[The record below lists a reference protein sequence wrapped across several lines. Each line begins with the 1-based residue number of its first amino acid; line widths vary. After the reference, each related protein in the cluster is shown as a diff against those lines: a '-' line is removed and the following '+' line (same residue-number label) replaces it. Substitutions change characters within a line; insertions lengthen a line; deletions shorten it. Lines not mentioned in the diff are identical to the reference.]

1 MNQWLLQIAYSS
13 TFVENI
19 RKQMIREINIKNFKS
34 IVDLTLDLGR
44 FNVIIGANGCGK
56 TNILEAIAF
65 AAAANV
71 QKLENEFLINRD
83 LRITKP
89 ELMINAFEEGAYKME
104 EGPLKDFSDG
114 VFYVSMEEDGKKN
127 RQIAIAHQPE
137 TNSWRNMSPYAK
149 QEDYAFIKSIQG
161 EQMDEESLEKN
172 IQLLRK
178 KHIEDFARLI
188 EMFRPFQS
196 DINAFLIYH
205 PTEKHL
211 KEVKDSPI
219 YPLGIKG
226 EGLLQYLKDK
236 SQQTEYKE
244 MFEAINEGLGMLD
257 WFDGV
262 AVPSD
267 LLNNEYKLS
276 IGDKYLRDSMH
287 FFDQIST
294 NEGFMFL
301 LFYLTL
307 FNSKD
312 TPPFFSIDNIETALN
327 PRLCTEL
334 TSRLINTAKGK
345 DKQVILTTHSPYVL
359 DGLDLSDDEV
369 RLFVARRDIDGHTRL
384 ERIMYREDRNMPLSE
399 LWMSGLIGGLPDNF

>member
-1 MNQWLLQIAYSS
+1 
-13 TFVENI
+13 
-19 RKQMIREINIKNFKS
+19 MIKEIIIKNFKS

-65 AAAANV
+65 AAAANMR
-71 QKLENEFLINRD
+71 KLDNEFLINRD
-83 LRITKP
+83 LRLAKP
-89 ELMINAFEEGAYKME
+89 ELMVNAFEEGSYEMS
-104 EGPLKDFSDG
+104 EGPLKELSNG
-114 VFYVSMEEDGKKN
+114 VFYVRISEEGKKD
-127 RQIAIAHQPE
+127 RQVAVAYNGFE
-137 TNSWRNMSPYAK
+137 NKWVNMSPYVN
-149 QEDYAFIKSIQG
+149 QEDYELIKKVQG
-161 EQMDEESLEKN
+161 TVLDEEVMDDNLEAIRKN
-172 IQLLRK
+172 RP
-178 KHIEDFARLI
+178 EDFYRLI
-188 EMFRPFQS
+188 ALFQTPKS
-196 DINAFLIYH
+196 EINSFLIYH

-219 YPLGIKG
+219 FPLGIRG

-236 SQQTEYKE
+236 SQQSEYKG
-244 MFEAINEGLGMLD
+244 MFESINEGLGMLD

-262 AVPSD
+262 IVPVD

-276 IGDKYLRDSMH
+276 IGDRYLRDSMH
-287 FFDQIST
+287 FFDQSST

-312 TPPFFSIDNIETALN
+312 TPSFFSIDNIETALN

-334 TSRLINTAKGK
+334 TSRLIDTAKEK
-345 DKQVILTTHSPYVL
+345 NKQVILTTHSPFVL

-369 RLFVARRDIDGHTRL
+369 RLFVARRDIDGHTRI
-384 ERIMYREDRNMPLSE
+384 ERVIYREDRNMPLSE

>member
-1 MNQWLLQIAYSS
+1 M
-13 TFVENI
+13 
-19 RKQMIREINIKNFKS
+19 
-34 IVDLTLDLGR
+34 DLGR

-56 TNILEAIAF
+56 TNILEAVAF
-65 AAAANV
+65 AAAANMK
-71 QKLENEFLINRD
+71 KLDNEFLINRD
-83 LRITKP
+83 FRLTKP
-89 ELMINAFEEGAYKME
+89 ELMVNAFEEGAYEME

-114 VFYVSMEEDGKKN
+114 AFFVSLGEDGKKN

-137 TNSWRNMSPYAK
+137 TNTWHNMSAYAN
-149 QEDYAFIKSIQG
+149 QEDYAFLTSIQG
-161 EQMDEESLEKN
+161 EELDEESLKDN
-172 IQLLRK
+172 IQVLQKSRSEK
-178 KHIEDFARLI
+178 FARLI
-188 EMFRPFQS
+188 ELFGPSQS

-219 YPLGIKG
+219 FPLGIRG

-244 MFEAINEGLGMLD
+244 MFESINEGLGMLD

-262 AVPSD
+262 AVPGD
-267 LLNNEYKLS
+267 LLSNEYKLS
-276 IGDKYLRDSMH
+276 IGDRYLRDSMH
-287 FFDQIST
+287 FFDQRST

-334 TSRLINTAKGK
+334 TSRLINTAKEK
-345 DKQVILTTHSPYVL
+345 DKQVIMTTHSPFVL

-384 ERIMYREDRNMPLSE
+384 ERVMYREDRNMPLSE